1 MPKVQ
6 LSASFCLAA
15 VCEPGKRKCD
25 YWDTITSGFLLE
37 VRSSGGRTYYL
48 RYFDERG
55 RQRQLKIG
63 GFADITFDQAR
74 KAAKRL
80 RSEVVLGGDPLGD
93 KAVKKAV
100 PTYAALAEQHLAHAK
115 GYQRSWES
123 VEGLLRV
130 HLVPRWGK
138 HRLDEIRPQDIAQW
152 LAEKAAEGLA
162 PASVE
167 KIRVTFGRSFELAR
181 QWDMPGPAS
190 NPVRSVPRPKFDNK
204 RERFLTREQAGR
216 LLDAAGRSLNPQLKS
231 ILGLLLLTG
240 ARVSEL
246 LQAEWRHVDLDR
258 RAWHIPI
265 TKTGKA
271 RYVPLSQAAVDV
283 IESLP
288 RFTGC
293 QYLIPNPETRLP
305 YVSIKHAWQTARREA
320 GMRDLRIHDLR
331 HSAAS
336 FMINGGVDLYAV
348 GRILGHAD
356 HQSTQRYAHLANE
369 TLMRAVEAGAAG
381 LAAQAHT

>member
-1 MPKVQ
+1 MPKLKLDAQ
-6 LSASFCLAA
+6 TCLLAT
-15 VCEPGKRKCD
+15 CD
-25 YWDTITSGFLLE
+25 PSKKKLDLWDTQISGFVLE
-37 VRSSGGRTYYL
+37 VRPSGGKTYYL
-48 RYFDERG
+48 RYQDSRG
-55 RQRQLKIG
+55 RQKQLKIG
-63 GFADITFDQAR
+63 GYHDISLDQAR

-80 RSEVVLGGDPLGD
+80 RSEVVLGGDPLAD
-93 KAVKKAV
+93 KEILKAV
-100 PTYAALAEQHLAHAK
+100 PTYATLAEQHLAHAK

-123 VEGLLRV
+123 IEGLLRV

-138 HRLDEIRPQDIAQW
+138 LRLDEIRPQDIAQW
-152 LAEKAAEGLA
+152 LAQKAAEGLA

-181 QWDMPGPAS
+181 QWGMPGVAA
-190 NPVRSVPRPKFDNK
+190 NPVRSVPRPRFDNARSK
-204 RERFLTREQAGR
+204 FLTREQAGR
-216 LLDAAGRSLNPQLKS
+216 LLEAAGQSLNPQLKS
-231 ILGLLLLTG
+231 ILQLLLLTG

-246 LQAEWRHVDLDR
+246 LNAEWRHVDLDR

-265 TKTGKA
+265 TKTGKS

-283 IESLP
+283 LTSLH
-288 RFTGC
+288 RFDGC
-293 QYLIPNPETRLP
+293 PYVLPNPETRAP
-305 YVSIKHAWQTARREA
+305 FVSIKHAWHTARREA
-320 GMRDLRIHDLR
+320 GLRDLRIHDLR

-356 HQSTQRYAHLANE
+356 HKSTMRYAHLANE

-381 LAAQAHT
+381 MNG